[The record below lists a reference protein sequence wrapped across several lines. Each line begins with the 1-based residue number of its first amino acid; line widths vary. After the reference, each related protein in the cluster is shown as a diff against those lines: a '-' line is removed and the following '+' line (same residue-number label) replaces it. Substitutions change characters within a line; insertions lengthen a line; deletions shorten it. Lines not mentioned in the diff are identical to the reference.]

1 MALMMFVQIDVVL
14 EKGLSDTQYKEII
27 SLLREQ
33 IQENVGMAMVFT
45 LCEAVRE
52 YLVENNQKGNVRSHH
67 APPTFV
73 WFTVECYTDEGCVL
87 LL

>member
-1 MALMMFVQIDVVL
+1 MFVQIDVVL
-14 EKGLSDTQYKEII
+14 EKGLSDTQYKEIM

-52 YLVENNQKGNVRSHH
+52 YLVENNQKGNVRSLVSCARHDSR
-67 APPTFV
+67 V
-73 WFTVECYTDEGCVL
+73 FTVEGGLDTDKSFVL